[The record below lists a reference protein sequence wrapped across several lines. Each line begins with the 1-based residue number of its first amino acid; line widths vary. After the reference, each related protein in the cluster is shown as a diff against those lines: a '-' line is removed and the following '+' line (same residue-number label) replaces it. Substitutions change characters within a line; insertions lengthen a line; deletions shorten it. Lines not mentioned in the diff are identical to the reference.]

1 MTSTAR
7 WHHALL
13 PGALRE
19 HPDGRRSARDWVVD
33 ILMLVIAV
41 TIGVLL
47 LLDTWSEHGD
57 AMAFVDI
64 ALGVVSVVALWWR
77 RSHPAAVGVLTAAAS
92 VISGLAGGPALIA
105 GFNVA
110 LRGSRRA
117 ILAVVALTAASI
129 LLFPLIYYTDE
140 SYLLNLFIGTLLTAV
155 VIGWGLLAR
164 VSREH
169 VLTLQERAT
178 QAEAEQ
184 RLRIEQARDAERRRI
199 AGEMHDVLA
208 HRVSLLS
215 LHAGA
220 LEFRPDASPDEI
232 SEAAGLGGRRCRGAA
247 ARAGVPPAR
256 RCPTATVGAG
266 SRRRL
271 SGRRAGFA

>member
-1 MTSTAR
+1 MTSAPR
-7 WHHALL
+7 WHNALL
-13 PGALRE
+13 PGALRDN
-19 HPDGRRSARDWVVD
+19 PDGRRSARDWLVD
-33 ILMLVIAV
+33 IGMLVIALGV
-41 TIGVLL
+41 GLFVLL
-47 LLDTWSEHGD
+47 DSWSEHGKV
-57 AMAFVDI
+57 MALVDV
-64 ALGVVSVVALWWR
+64 ALGVVALVALWWR

-117 ILAVVALTAASI
+117 ILAVVALTATSI
-129 LLFPLIYYTDE
+129 LVFPLIYPSQD

-164 VSREH
+164 VGREH
-169 VLTLQERAT
+169 VLTLHERAA
-178 QAEAEQ
+178 QFEAEQ
-184 RLRIEQARDAERRRI
+184 RLRVEQARDAERRRI

-220 LEFRPDASPDEI
+220 LEFRPDASPEEI
-232 SEAAGLGGRRCRGAA
+232 SEAAGVIR
-247 ARAGVPPAR
+247 
-256 RCPTATVGAG
+256 
-266 SRRRL
+266 
-271 SGRRAGFA
+271 